1 MPAPVRTTVRALASL
16 AALAAVLVGVPWFL
30 ARFADPRPLLAVDW
44 PRVVSGP
51 PDAELLVALLGL
63 LGWAAW
69 AYLTAAVVLEAAS
82 LLSRRRL
89 AVTLPGTGWLRPT
102 VAALLVAAAA
112 SPVVAASADPGTATP
127 PAPGTRDPAAEKSD
141 PDESPDESST
151 HVVGAGEE
159 LWDIAE
165 QQLGSGDRWRE
176 IVEANPGL
184 DATARLEPGT
194 RLRLPERPDAA
205 RAAGTAETRVVV
217 QRGDTLWGIAEQ
229 ALGDPLRWPEIHE
242 ANRELVADPDEIQVG
257 WVLRL
262 PEVVEEPTDAAAEEA
277 PVGAEPPAAAQEPH
291 DSARAVADP
300 ADTGTLSV
308 ESVETRNAADEVPVS
323 SATAEASLP
332 TGPGA
337 DTAAKPSAGQVAAIG
352 AALAAAVLGG
362 LATRRRAQLLGRA
375 VGRRLV
381 PIPDQVA
388 RFWTALS
395 QRAEQH
401 EPGPMRGITPT
412 TVVLGWDDDGAQV
425 LLDLAVERATRLTG
439 PQAEALLAALV
450 TGLSCAPWSDEVQ
463 LIVTGDTAWAEALD
477 DPRIEAVA
485 SPYDAIT
492 RLSRLC
498 SERRLALRSRTL
510 GEVSSD
516 PDVGQAWAPVVF
528 VFERPLTGTQPDA
541 VADALALGEVG
552 VQVLLTGDPPLPNGP
567 STTVEAGSD
576 LARWGD
582 LEFTPQLVSGPARR
596 ALIDLFEATGSPR
609 TLPAP
614 WWGHPRTQPI
624 DPSEEPAMT
633 GQPASPGHPQVMLLG
648 DVDLVDAAG
657 PPPSRA
663 RTSCI
668 EYAAWLLAHPGSRAS
683 TMASDLLVAEGTRRS
698 NMSRLR
704 TWLGADPDG
713 TPYLP
718 DAYSGHISLD
728 PRVSSDWEQFQ
739 ALLGAGVQGSPD
751 AALRS
756 ALRLV
761 RGQPLGTAAFQ
772 WPWAETL
779 RADMVAMVVDAS
791 CTLADRAIQRGD
803 AVLALWA
810 AGRGRLAAPRDDEVA
825 VREIDGLA
833 LAGRGDEARSAV
845 LAVTRAARAAGR
857 DLAPHLALRISLV
870 LERERAVASAG

>member
-1 MPAPVRTTVRALASL
+1 MPSPVRTAVRALSSIATL
-16 AALAAVLVGVPWFL
+16 AAMLVGVPWFL

-44 PRVVSGP
+44 RRSLTGP
-51 PDAELLVALLGL
+51 PDADLMLALLGL

-69 AYLTAAVVLEAAS
+69 AYLTVAVVLEALS

-89 AVTLPGTGWLRPT
+89 RLALPGTGWLRPT
-102 VAALLVAAAA
+102 VAALLIAAAA
-112 SPVVAASADPGTATP
+112 SPVLAASADPGTTSPA
-127 PAPGTRDPAAEKSD
+127 APGPRDRSAEEPDPA
-141 PDESPDESST
+141 ESPAEGRT
-151 HVVGAGEE
+151 HVVGTGEE

-184 DATARLEPGT
+184 DATERLEPGT
-194 RLRLPERPDAA
+194 RLRLPEEPDAA
-205 RAAGTAETRVVV
+205 RAAGSSETRVVV
-217 QRGDTLWGIAEQ
+217 QRGDTLWGIAERT
-229 ALGDPLRWPEIHE
+229 LGDPLRWPEIHE
-242 ANRELVADPDEIQVG
+242 ANRVLVADPDEIEVG

-262 PEVVEEPTDAAAEEA
+262 PEVAEESTDPA
-277 PVGAEPPAAAQEPH
+277 PNEVPVGAEPPAATQEPQ
-291 DSARAVADP
+291 DSAGAVVEP
-300 ADTGTLSV
+300 TETGTLSDDPA
-308 ESVETRNAADEVPVS
+308 ETHTAVASAPTTGAAAAPS
-323 SATAEASLP
+323 LTA
-332 TGPGA
+332 GRDA
-337 DTAAKPSAGQVAAIG
+337 DTTAVPAAGPVAAIG
-352 AALAAAVLGG
+352 AALAVAVLGG
-362 LATRRRAQLLGRA
+362 VATRRRAQLLGRA

-388 RFWTALS
+388 RFWTALA
-395 QRAEQH
+395 QRADQRRS
-401 EPGPMRGITPT
+401 GPMRGITPT

-439 PQAEALLAALV
+439 PQAEALMAALV
-450 TGLSCAPWSDEVQ
+450 TGLSCAPWSDVVQ
-463 LIVTGDTAWAEALD
+463 LVVAGDAAWAEALD

-516 PDVGQAWAPVVF
+516 PDAGQAWAPVVF

-552 VQVLLTGDPPLPNGP
+552 VHVLLTGDPPLPHGP

-582 LEFTPQLVSGPARR
+582 REFTPQLVSGPARR
-596 ALIDLFEATGSPR
+596 ALIELFEATGSPR

-614 WWGHPRTQPI
+614 WWGDGSQPI

-633 GQPASPGHPQVMLLG
+633 GQPASPGHPQVQLLG

-683 TMASDLLVAEGTRRS
+683 TMAADLLVAEGTRRS

-704 TWLGADPDG
+704 TWLGTDPDG

-718 DAYSGHISLD
+718 DAYSGHIRLD
-728 PRVSSDWEQFQ
+728 PRVSSDWEQFL
-739 ALLGAGVQGSPD
+739 ALLAAGVQGAPD

-779 RADMVAMVVDAS
+779 RADMVSMVVDAS
-791 CTLADRAIQRGD
+791 CTLADRAIHRGD

-810 AGRGRLAAPRDDEVA
+810 AGRGRLAAPRDDEVS
-825 VREIDGLA
+825 VREIDALV
-833 LAGRGDEARSAV
+833 LAGRGDEARSEV
-845 LAVTRAARAAGR
+845 LAVTRAARAEGR

-870 LERERAVASAG
+870 LERERAVAPAV